1 MKRRRQ
7 LAKARRSLK
16 VVSSAVPTFST
27 SIQAAKSPMADT
39 STETNILVSMTT
51 LQSHLNSMARFAHCD
66 NGKLSL
72 SVSNKS
78 HGSASYVS
86 IACNGCRPY
95 ERGADG
101 AVPRSPG
108 LQGGT
113 LLEKGRA
120 RYGPHG
126 LGRPM
131 ICVIKCPTSM
141 Y

>member
-1 MKRRRQ
+1 M
-7 LAKARRSLK
+7 K

-51 LQSHLNSMARFAHCD
+51 LQSHLNSMARCAHCD

-101 AVPRSPG
+101 AVPGGPG
-108 LQGGT
+108 LNRG
-113 LLEKGRA
+113 
-120 RYGPHG
+120 
-126 LGRPM
+126 
-131 ICVIKCPTSM
+131 PTSREGQG
-141 Y
+141 